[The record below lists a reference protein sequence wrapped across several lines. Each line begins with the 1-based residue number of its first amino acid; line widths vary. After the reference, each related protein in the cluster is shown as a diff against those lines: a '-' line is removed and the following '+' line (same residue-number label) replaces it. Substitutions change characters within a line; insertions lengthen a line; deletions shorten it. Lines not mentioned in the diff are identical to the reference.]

1 MPNQVAGAELGR
13 HLASVAGQHGLQI
26 TATDRGRLSGTLEA
40 IKARWFLGGRKV
52 VYRMSCDLDEP
63 SHRVRF
69 REAALESSWGIP
81 PPTFSVETTTQHG
94 TKVSESRV
102 DTSVGGGGHLDYGSL
117 RTAFEQTVRDD
128 GWTFTLETGK
138 SP

>member
-1 MPNQVAGAELGR
+1 MSDQVAVAELGR

-26 TATDRGRLSGTLEA
+26 TATDSRSLSGTQEA

-81 PPTFSVETTTQHG
+81 PPTFTVETTRQHG
-94 TKVSESRV
+94 TKVNESRV
-102 DTSVGGGGHLDYGSL
+102 DSSVGGGGHLDYGTL
-117 RTAFEQTVRDD
+117 RTAFEKTVRDD
-128 GWTFTLETGK
+128 GWTFALEAGK